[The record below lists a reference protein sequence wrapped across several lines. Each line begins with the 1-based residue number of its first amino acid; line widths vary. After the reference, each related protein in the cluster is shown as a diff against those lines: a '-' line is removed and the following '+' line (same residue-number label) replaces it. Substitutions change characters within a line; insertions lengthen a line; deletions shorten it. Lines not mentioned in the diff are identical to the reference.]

1 MVAGIVVGVLGF
13 LGLCALASG
22 IYAIEQQTVGII
34 ERFGKYLKTT
44 PPGLHYR
51 IPIVDHIAERVSLRI
66 RQLDLPIESKTQ
78 DNVFVIIKLAIQYCV
93 PKIEKAFD
101 AHYKLV
107 EPGKQIEAWV
117 YDVVRATVPTIILD
131 DVFEKKDAI
140 AKDVETHIKEKMEL
154 YGFEIVRALVNDI
167 EPDAKVKAA
176 MNTINEQAR
185 MKLAAENEG
194 EAKKILVVKAAEA
207 QARNKA
213 LQGEGVAN
221 QRKAIIKGFQEAITD
236 FKEVSE
242 VSQKDIMDFVAMTMY
257 FDTLKEL
264 GGDARSKV
272 VFLPSTPGAAGEF
285 LNQIRNAFLTGVE
298 TTDSAQPE
306 AKSKE
311 STKG

>member
-1 MVAGIVVGVLGF
+1 MIAGIVVGVLFF
-13 LGLCALASG
+13 LALCFAVAG
-22 IYAIEQQTVGII
+22 VYAIEQQTVGVV
-34 ERFGKYLKTT
+34 ERFGKYLKTAA
-44 PPGLHYR
+44 PGLHWR
-51 IPIVDHIAERVSLRI
+51 IPIVDVIAQRVSLRI
-66 RQLDLPIESKTQ
+66 QQLDLNVESKTL
-78 DNVFVIIKLAIQYCV
+78 DNVFVVIKLAIQYYV
-93 PKIEKAFD
+93 PSIDKAFD

-131 DVFEKKDAI
+131 DVFEKKDTI
-140 AKDVETHIKEKMEL
+140 AKDVEQHIQDKMKL

-185 MKLAAENEG
+185 MRLAAENEG

-298 TTDSAQPE
+298 TTDTAQPE
-306 AKSKE
+306 AKPKE
-311 STKG
+311 ATKG